1 MYLIARQTPILHFI
15 NDKSEK
21 KENQICLGIYP
32 SNNSNFQVIFN
43 VKVIFN
49 VRLITS
55 KTYNYKKLINEIYR
69 YNPIDVNPSSIQAI
83 ANTQRLWIHG
93 RS

>member
-1 MYLIARQTPILHFI
+1 MGKMYLIARQTPILHFI
-15 NDKSEK
+15 NDKSKK

-43 VKVIFN
+43 VRV
-49 VRLITS
+49 ITS
-55 KTYNYKKLINEIYR
+55 KTYNYKESINEIYR